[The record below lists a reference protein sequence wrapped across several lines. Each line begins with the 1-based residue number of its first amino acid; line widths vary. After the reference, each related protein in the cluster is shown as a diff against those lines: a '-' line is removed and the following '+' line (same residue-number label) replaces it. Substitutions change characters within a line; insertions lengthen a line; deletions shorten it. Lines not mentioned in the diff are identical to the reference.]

1 MAKPASSKSDPESPP
16 SPVLVW
22 FRDDLRVD
30 DNPALR
36 AAAETGAQVLTLYC
50 LDEEAGRPPG
60 GASRWWL
67 HHALARL
74 AEALEGLGVPLVLR
88 SGDAQHEVLTLA
100 ETIGAE
106 AVVWNR
112 RYTADGIAQDTAI
125 KTALKD
131 KGFEAR
137 SFNAHLLY
145 EPWTVQTGSGGPY
158 RVFTPFSRAA
168 RASGQPPKPV
178 PAPTSITGYC
188 GPVETLSLDDLA
200 LLPTRPDWAGG
211 LRETWT
217 PGPLGARVN
226 LDTFL
231 ASKLATYPD
240 DRNVPGIE
248 ATTRLSPHL
257 RFGEISPREV
267 WHAAEVADA
276 PRDSIFK
283 FHQELLWR
291 EFSYHLLYHYPDL
304 PTANH
309 QPKFDSFPWADT
321 SGGDGAEHLAAWQKG
336 QTGYPIVDA
345 GMRELWHTGWMH
357 NRVRMIVGSFL
368 VKHLL
373 IDWRAGENWF
383 WDTLV
388 DADPANNT
396 ASWQWVAGSGAD
408 AAPYFRIFN
417 PVLQG
422 EKFDG
427 DGAYTRRWVPEVA
440 RLPKKYLHKPW
451 EAPASVLAEAG
462 MTLGSTYPRPIVDHK
477 QARDRALQAF
487 KSLSD
492 TPSPETA
499 DAA

>member
-1 MAKPASSKSDPESPP
+1 MPEISPSASWAAP
-16 SPVLVW
+16 SIVW
-22 FRDDLRVD
+22 FRDDLRLD
-30 DNPALR
+30 DNPALAK
-36 AAAETGAQVLTLYC
+36 AAASGSPVVAVYVL
-50 LDEEAGRPPG
+50 DQNSDRPLG
-60 GASRWWL
+60 GASLWWL
-67 HHALARL
+67 HHALA
-74 AEALEGLGVPLVLR
+74 ALQASLNDLKVPLLLR
-88 SGDAQHEVLTLA
+88 MGDAKDVVPSVVA
-100 ETIGAE
+100 DSGA
-106 AVVWNR
+106 AGVYWNR
-112 RYTADGIAQDTAI
+112 RYTAGGITQDAAI
-125 KTALKD
+125 KAQLKAD
-131 KGFEAR
+131 DIEAE

-145 EPWTVQTGSGGPY
+145 EPWTLKTGSGGPY

-168 RASGQPPKPV
+168 RASGTPSQPT
-178 PAPTSITGYC
+178 PAPKAIRGWSGTAD
-188 GPVETLSLDDLA
+188 TLELDDLK
-200 LLPTRPDWAGG
+200 LLPTHPDWTGG
-211 LRETWT
+211 LRDAWQ
-217 PGPLGARVN
+217 PGTDGARAN
-226 LDTFL
+226 L
-231 ASKLATYPD
+231 ASFVAEKLSGYPD

-267 WHAAEVADA
+267 WHAAEIADA

-304 PTANH
+304 GSENH
-309 QPKFDSFPWADT
+309 QPKFDTFPWIDHI
-321 SGGDGAEHLAAWQKG
+321 SGKGAEHLDAWQRG

-345 GMRELWHTGWMH
+345 GMRELWHTGYMH

-373 IDWRAGENWF
+373 TDWRAGEAWF

-396 ASWQWVAGSGAD
+396 ASWQWIAGSGAD

-427 DGAYTRRWVPEVA
+427 DGAYTRHWVPEVGK
-440 RLPKKYLHKPW
+440 LPKKYLHKPW
-451 EAPASVLAEAG
+451 EAPAAVLRDAG

-477 QARDRALQAF
+477 TARDRALQAF

-492 TPSPETA
+492 ASN
-499 DAA
+499 AA

>member
-1 MAKPASSKSDPESPP
+1 MPPPATANAP
-16 SPVLVW
+16 SIVW
-22 FRDDLRVD
+22 YRNDLRLD
-30 DNPALR
+30 DNPALIK
-36 AAAETGAQVLTLYC
+36 AAANGSPVVALYVFDQSSDRA
-50 LDEEAGRPPG
+50 LG
-60 GASRWWL
+60 GASLWWL
-67 HHALARL
+67 HHTLAALQASL
-74 AEALEGLGVPLVLR
+74 NELKVPLLLR
-88 SGDAQHEVLTLA
+88 EGNAGDVVPSVVTE
-100 ETIGAE
+100 IGAA
-106 AVVWNR
+106 AVYWNR
-112 RYTADGIAQDTAI
+112 RYTACGITQDAAI
-125 KTALKD
+125 KARLKANNI
-131 KGFEAR
+131 EAE

-145 EPWTVQTGSGGPY
+145 EPWSLKTGSGGPY

-168 RASGQPPKPV
+168 RASGIPNQTV
-178 PAPTSITGYC
+178 PAPRTMRGWSGTA
-188 GPVETLSLDDLA
+188 ETLDLSDLN
-200 LLPTRPDWAGG
+200 LLPTQPDWAGG
-211 LRETWT
+211 LQDMWQ
-217 PGPLGARVN
+217 PGTDGARAN
-226 LDTFL
+226 L
-231 ASKLATYPD
+231 ASFVADKLPGYPD
-240 DRNVPGIE
+240 DRNVPGLE

-267 WHAAEVADA
+267 WHAVEVADA

-304 PTANH
+304 GSQNH
-309 QPKFDSFPWADT
+309 QSKFDDFPWIDHT
-321 SGGDGAEHLAAWQKG
+321 NGKGAEQLKAWQRG

-345 GMRELWHTGWMH
+345 GMRELWHTGYMH

-373 IDWRAGENWF
+373 IDWRVGEAWF

-396 ASWQWVAGSGAD
+396 ASWQWIAGSGAD

-427 DGAYTRRWVPEVA
+427 DGAYTRRWVPDVGK
-440 RLPKKYLHKPW
+440 LPKKYLHKPW
-451 EAPASVLAEAG
+451 EAPTTVLRDAG

-477 QARDRALQAF
+477 SARDRALRAF

-492 TPSPETA
+492 TSN
-499 DAA
+499 AA